1 MGMKSVYAGLLS
13 PKGLKSI
20 WFQFLLV
27 ASIMWCFHVV
37 AVFLVQHYNL
47 TLHISIETIPLY
59 KRPDVSFNRWLVLP
73 IAGFG
78 LYLVSVRSVLKA
90 KEPIPLPVLIIT
102 FIGLKIVIDVSVTL
116 INGSFLPIGIKE
128 YIDDVPK
135 FASIGD
141 ILQHYADRA
150 TTLTRHAGTHPP
162 GAVLMLWLVTRLF
175 VYNYMVKAWLI
186 ILSAPLVLI
195 PIYRLATKL
204 HDRRTAVYALSLYLV
219 TPNAVL
225 YTAICMDAFFA
236 LFLVFSLYLICDP
249 ARQTTTGAIL
259 TGLSLAISMFFTF
272 ATTFLG
278 LYFIALTVAAYF
290 WKRQEFANHLVA
302 LTVSGTTFCLV
313 YLIVYA
319 LTGYNLL
326 ANLMAAMEVDKS
338 VIGTGYETLPRYF
351 LVSGTNLFGF
361 FTLIGVPTIVFCFR
375 QLSKEI
381 HQLMTRQESS
391 IFLPAYIVVLIPIAF
406 STLYMTETER
416 IWLFMVPFVLI
427 PAAKNLATY
436 VEQQRNDW
444 LFYIVVSLLF
454 VQTLGFEILIDTRW

>member
-1 MGMKSVYAGLLS
+1 MGMKSVCAELLS

-135 FASIGD
+135 FSSIGD

-162 GAVLMLWLVTRLF
+162 GAVLTLWLVTQLF

-326 ANLMAAMEVDKS
+326 ANLMAAMEVDES

-361 FTLIGVPTIVFCFR
+361 FTLIGVPTVVFCFR

-381 HQLMTRQESS
+381 HQLLTRQECS

-436 VEQQRNDW
+436 VEQQQNDW

>member
-1 MGMKSVYAGLLS
+1 MGTKSVYASLLS
-13 PKGLKSI
+13 SKGLKSI

-27 ASIMWCFHVV
+27 AGIMWCFHVV
-37 AVFLVQHYNL
+37 AVFLIQRYNL

-78 LYLVSVRSVLKA
+78 LYLVLMRSILKA
-90 KEPIPLPVLIIT
+90 KEPIPLPVLLIT

-141 ILQHYADRA
+141 ILQYYADRA
-150 TTLTRHAGTHPP
+150 PTLTRHAGTHPP
-162 GAVLMLWLVTRLF
+162 GAVLTLWLVTRLL

-204 HDRRTAVYALSLYLV
+204 HDRPTAVHALALYLV

-225 YTAICMDAFFA
+225 YTATCMDAFFA
-236 LFLVFSLYLICDP
+236 LFLVLSLYLICDP
-249 ARQTTTGAIL
+249 VKHTIPGAIL

-278 LYFIALTVAAYF
+278 LYFIALTAAAYF
-290 WKRQEFANHLVA
+290 WKRQEFAKYLVA
-302 LTVSGTTFCLV
+302 LTISGITFCLV
-313 YLIVYA
+313 YLIVYV
-319 LTGYNLL
+319 LTSYNLL
-326 ANLMAAMEVDKS
+326 ANLIAAMEVDRS
-338 VIGTGYETLPRYF
+338 GIGTGYETLPRYF

-361 FTLIGVPTIVFCFR
+361 LTLIGVPTIVFFLR
-375 QLSKEI
+375 QLGREI
-381 HQLMTRQESS
+381 HQLLTGQECS
-391 IFLPAYIVVLIPIAF
+391 IFLLTYIIVLIPTAF

-416 IWLFMVPFVLI
+416 IWLFMTPLVLI

-436 VEQQRNDW
+436 IGRQKNDW
-444 LFYIVVSLLF
+444 PFYIVVSLLF
-454 VQTLGFEILIDTRW
+454 VQTLVFEILIDTRW

>member
-1 MGMKSVYAGLLS
+1 M
-13 PKGLKSI
+13 
-20 WFQFLLV
+20 
-27 ASIMWCFHVV
+27 
-37 AVFLVQHYNL
+37 L
-47 TLHISIETIPLY
+47 T
-59 KRPDVSFNRWLVLP
+59 
-73 IAGFG
+73 
-78 LYLVSVRSVLKA
+78 
-90 KEPIPLPVLIIT
+90 
-102 FIGLKIVIDVSVTL
+102 
-116 INGSFLPIGIKE
+116 
-128 YIDDVPK
+128 
-135 FASIGD
+135 
-141 ILQHYADRA
+141 
-150 TTLTRHAGTHPP
+150 
-162 GAVLMLWLVTRLF
+162 LWLVTRLF

-302 LTVSGTTFCLV
+302 LTVSGTTFCLA

-326 ANLMAAMEVDKS
+326 ANLMAAMEVDES

-381 HQLMTRQESS
+381 HQLMTKQECS

-436 VEQQRNDW
+436 VEQQQNDW